1 VRKNILLKF
10 THSVVCALLVATLVI
25 PLFPYEKEIK
35 AIASVTAEGIT
46 NAGIKT
52 VAVVDFTDLQGN
64 VTELGRFLAEEL
76 SIALT
81 VLQKGFEVV
90 DRTHLKTLLQEHKL
104 SSTGIID
111 PQTAKKLGQI
121 AGVEALIT
129 GTITA
134 FGDSVRASVKVL
146 NTETAK
152 MIAAT
157 SADIAKTK
165 AIEELLAKGIG
176 GGTGKIAVSSQG
188 GMIIPSSQPDKS
200 TIRQSMKQFTFEI
213 RNCILSGQSLTID
226 MVVINEDR
234 DTTLAINKAR
244 IIDDLGSEYNAGSF
258 QLGNRVARGGWS
270 VSNDLTSGVPI
281 KTRIVFD
288 GVSSTFNFIKLF
300 EINCWGGERGDLL
313 VQFRDISVIKR

>member
-1 VRKNILLKF
+1 MSKNILLKF
-10 THSVVCALLVATLVI
+10 THSVICVLLVAALVI

-76 SIALT
+76 SISLT
-81 VLQKGFEVV
+81 VLQKGFEVI

-111 PQTAKKLGQI
+111 PQTARKLGQI

-134 FGDSVRASVKVL
+134 FGDSVRVSVKVL

-157 SADIAKTK
+157 STDIAKTK
-165 AIEELLAKGIG
+165 AIEELLEKGIG
-176 GGTGKIAVSSQG
+176 TSTNSVNGSEPNIGSSRLQDSK
-188 GMIIPSSQPDKS
+188 SSLRMTANS
-200 TIRQSMKQFTFEI
+200 ITFELKQ
-213 RNCILSGQSLTID
+213 CKLSGRTLTFYLLIINSDSRDRSVGFGNPRFID
-226 MVVINEDR
+226 NFGNEYKENYIMQFGNEKR
-234 DTTLAINKAR
+234 VNYWWIENNLVSGIPMKAS
-244 IIDDLGSEYNAGSF
+244 IIFEN
-258 QLGNRVARGGWS
+258 
-270 VSNDLTSGVPI
+270 VPQELSQI
-281 KTRIVFD
+281 A
-288 GVSSTFNFIKLF
+288 LF
-300 EINCWGGERGDLL
+300 EIQTNSNYKIQFKNLRVIGE
-313 VQFRDISVIKR
+313 